1 MPSLFAR
8 DIQVVVLSSG
18 SAGNCTYIG
27 DGHAGVLI
35 DCGLSTRQIKAR
47 LESVGLAD
55 APIDAV
61 LITHEH
67 SDHVGAARV
76 LSETLKKKLG
86 RPVPFHMTP
95 GTWGALKPGNT
106 PDAYEAVVPG
116 MAFRVRH
123 LEIEAFPTPH
133 DAADPVAYRVRV
145 GGASVGVITDLGRPT
160 SLMEA
165 MLRSLSVAVL
175 EFNHDLDMLLQGSYP
190 WPTKQRIRSSH
201 GHLSNEQAGDLL
213 TRGMGPDLR
222 HVILA
227 HLSQENNRPEKA
239 LISAARALVE
249 TGADGRVALQ
259 VARQDLALPP
269 VRLRADAW

>member
-8 DIQVVVLSSG
+8 DIQVAVLSSG
-18 SAGNCTYIG
+18 SAGNCSYVG
-27 DGHAGVLI
+27 DGHAGVLV

-47 LESVGLAD
+47 MEAVGLAD

-76 LSETLKKKLG
+76 LSDTLSKRYG
-86 RPVPFHMTP
+86 RPIPFHMTA
-95 GTWGALKPGNT
+95 GTRDALKSGNQ
-106 PDAYEAVVPG
+106 PAACEPIVPG
-116 MAFRVRH
+116 LPFRVRH

-145 GGASVGVITDLGRPT
+145 GGTAVGVITDLGRPT

-165 MLRSLSVAVL
+165 MLRSLTVAVL
-175 EFNHDLDMLLQGSYP
+175 EFNHDLDMLLQGAYP

-201 GHLSNEQAGDLL
+201 GHLSNDQAEALL
-213 TRGMGPDLR
+213 TRGLGPELR
-222 HVILA
+222 HVVLA

-239 LISAARALVE
+239 LISAARSLVT

-259 VARQDLALPP
+259 VARQDAALPP
-269 VRLRADAW
+269 IRVRADAW

>member
-8 DIQVVVLSSG
+8 DVQLVVLSSG
-18 SAGNCTYIG
+18 SAGNCSYIG

-35 DCGLSTRQIKAR
+35 DCGLSTRQIRAR
-47 LESVGLAD
+47 MEAMGLAD
-55 APIDAV
+55 APVDAV

-76 LSETLKKKLG
+76 LSETLRKKLG
-86 RPVPFHMTP
+86 RSVPFFMTP
-95 GTWGALKPGNT
+95 GTWGALRPGNT

-116 MAFRVRH
+116 VPFRVRH

-145 GGASVGVITDLGRPT
+145 GGAAVGVITDLGRPT

-165 MLRSLSVAVL
+165 MLKSLSAVVL

-190 WPTKQRIRSSH
+190 WPTKQRIRSNH
-201 GHLSNEQAGDLL
+201 GHLSNEQGGDLL
-213 TRGMGPDLR
+213 SRGLSPELR
-222 HVILA
+222 HVVLA

-239 LISAARALVE
+239 LVSAAKALRE
-249 TGADGRVALQ
+249 RGAEGQVALQ
-259 VARQDLALPP
+259 VARQDAPLPP
-269 VRLRADAW
+269 VRVRAEAW